1 MSISAVVE
9 GHGDGPAV
17 RILANRMLDSMER
30 WNIRVRRVKN
40 AKGKPQLIRKFEN
53 FVRYA
58 LHDEDCRAV
67 LVVVDADYDCPVEMA
82 KRLSVRAV
90 ALGLQV
96 PIAIVVP
103 NREFESW
110 FIAALDESP
119 DNPVRARLQ
128 LTLDVLCPD
137 DPDAIGSPKGWL
149 KGNMKR
155 PRSYAETADQP
166 ALAAAVSLALGSE
179 RSRSFRRLQH
189 ALEELL
195 AAVDGGA
202 PTVTPRISQ

>member
-9 GHGDGPAV
+9 GHGDEPAV
-17 RILANRMLDSMER
+17 RILANRLLDFLER
-30 WNIRVRRVKN
+30 WNTRVHRVKN
-40 AKGKPQLIRKFEN
+40 AKGKPQLIRKFEA
-53 FVRYA
+53 FVNYA

-67 LVVVDADYDCPVEMA
+67 LVVVDADYDCPVELA
-82 KRLSVRAV
+82 KRLSARAV
-90 ALGLQV
+90 ALGLQT

-103 NREFESW
+103 NREFEAW

-119 DNPVRARLQ
+119 DNPVRSRLQ
-128 LTLDVLCPD
+128 LTPGARCTD

-149 KGNMKR
+149 QGNMAR
-155 PRSYAETADQP
+155 PRSYTETEDQP
-166 ALAAAVSLALGSE
+166 ALAAAVSLALVSE

-195 AAVDGGA
+195 AAIDGAA
-202 PTVTPRISQ
+202 PTVTPRPPL